1 MFIFSVF
8 VANFW
13 EVTGSGTGSPSLAWH
28 EKKGDNK
35 PRRARRAI
43 GKVFIVVEVKDIL
56 PKRLIDRKSLDG
68 SVKFLFDFDE

>member
-1 MFIFSVF
+1 
-8 VANFW
+8 
-13 EVTGSGTGSPSLAWH
+13 LAWH

-68 SVKFLFDFDE
+68 SVKFHLDFD